1 MFILRRKSLDDLAD
15 TKGAHRL
22 KPTLTGWHL
31 LMLGIGAIVGTGIY
45 TLIGDA
51 AGRAGPAVILSFAI
65 AGAVCACAAL
75 AYAELSTMMPASG
88 SAYTYAYASMGE
100 LAAWIVGWALILEYT
115 VVCSAVAVGWS
126 GYAVGFVNEIGGS
139 VGFALPPELTAAP
152 GQLVGAVANGVFVP
166 KTEFLD
172 GLPPDGADAVYGL
185 FNAPAVFIIAAVAA
199 MLLVGTRE
207 SATVNAVLVV
217 VKLVALAV
225 FVALALPAFD
235 AANFSPFMP
244 YGFASHEALVGEAQV
259 TQGVMAAAAII
270 FFAFYGFD
278 AVSTA
283 AEETKDPGR
292 NLAFGIVGSLIACT
306 LIYMTVAAAALG
318 ALPHTQLAASTEPL
332 ALVMRKLGHPG
343 VAVAVAGAAVVAVP
357 TVILAFMFGQSRI
370 FFVMARDGLLPRALG
385 VVDAKSGAP
394 TVMTIVTAVVCA
406 AIAALL
412 PLGQIA
418 ALANAGTLAAF
429 IATGAALIILRRRE
443 PDRARPFR
451 APAAIV
457 VGVLTILGCLYL
469 FYSLPN
475 LTKIN
480 FFLWMAVGLPVYF
493 LYGAWASGLARKK

>member
-1 MFILRRKSLDDLAD
+1 MDFIFRRKSLDELANPH
-15 TKGAHRL
+15 GADRL

-31 LMLGIGAIVGTGIY
+31 VLLGIGAIVGTGIY

-51 AGRAGPAVILSFAI
+51 AGRAGPAVILSFAV
-65 AGAVCACAAL
+65 AGLVCACAAL

-100 LAAWIVGWALILEYT
+100 LAAWTVGWALILEYT
-115 VVCSAVAVGWS
+115 VVCAAVAVGWS
-126 GYAVGFVNEIGGS
+126 GYASGFLYSLGLP
-139 VGFALPPELTAAP
+139 LPPELTAAA
-152 GQLVGAVANGVFVP
+152 GQMVGAITDAGFVP

-172 GLPPDGADAVYGL
+172 GLPPDGSTPVLGV
-185 FNAPAVFIIAAVAA
+185 FNLPAVVIIGLVAL

-207 SATVNAVLVV
+207 SATVNGVLVV
-217 VKLVALAV
+217 VKLAALAA

-235 AANFSPFMP
+235 AANFQPFMP
-244 YGFASHEALVGEAQV
+244 YGFASQEVTQGGATT

-283 AEETKDPGR
+283 AEETKDPGK
-292 NLAFGIVGSLIACT
+292 NLAFGIVGSLVACT
-306 LIYMTVAAAALG
+306 IIYMTVAATALG
-318 ALPHTQLAASTEPL
+318 ALPFMKLAASGEPL
-332 ALVMRKLGHPG
+332 ALVLRELGHPG
-343 VAVAVAGAAVVAVP
+343 AAVVIAGAAVIAVP

-385 VVDAKSGAP
+385 VVDKKSGSPAL
-394 TVMTIVTAVVCA
+394 MTILTALVCA

-429 IATGAALIILRRRE
+429 IATGAALMILRRRE
-443 PDRARPFR
+443 PARPRPFR
-451 APAAIV
+451 SPAGYL
-457 VGVLTILGCLYL
+457 VGILTILGCLYL
-469 FYSLPN
+469 FISLPN
-475 LTKIN
+475 ITKIN
-480 FFLWMAVGLPVYF
+480 FFIWMAIGLPVYF
-493 LYGAWASGLARKK
+493 LYGAGASALAKRR

>member
-1 MFILRRKSLDDLAD
+1 MSFVFRRKSLDDLANPH
-15 TKGAHRL
+15 GADRL

-31 LMLGIGAIVGTGIY
+31 VLLGIGAIVGTGIY

-51 AGRAGPAVILSFAI
+51 AGRAGPAVILSFAV
-65 AGAVCACAAL
+65 AGLVCACAAL

-126 GYAVGFVNEIGGS
+126 GYASGFLNS
-139 VGFALPPELTAAP
+139 VGFPLPPELTAAA
-152 GQLVGAVANGVFVP
+152 GQIVGAMTESGFVP
-166 KTEFLD
+166 ATQFLD
-172 GLPPDGADAVYGL
+172 GLPPDGSTPVVGL
-185 FNAPAVFIIAAVAA
+185 FNLPAIVVIGLVAL

-217 VKLVALAV
+217 VKLVALAA

-235 AANFSPFMP
+235 GANFEPFMP
-244 YGFASHEALVGEAQV
+244 YGFGSHEAEVAGKPV

-292 NLAFGIVGSLIACT
+292 SLAFGIVGSLIACT
-306 LIYMTVAAAALG
+306 IIYMAVAATALG
-318 ALPHTQLAASTEPL
+318 ALPFMKLAASGEPL
-332 ALVMRKLGHPG
+332 ALVLRELGHPAA
-343 VAVAVAGAAVVAVP
+343 AVAIAGAAVIAVP

-370 FFVMARDGLLPRALG
+370 FFVMARDGLLPRRLG
-385 VVDAKSGAP
+385 VVDKKSGSPA
-394 TVMTIVTAVVCA
+394 VMTIFTAIVCA
-406 AIAALL
+406 AIAAFL

-443 PDRARPFR
+443 PDRPRPFR
-451 APAAIV
+451 APAGVV

-469 FYSLPN
+469 FYSLPQ

-480 FFLWMAVGLPVYF
+480 FFIWMAVGLPVYF
-493 LYGAWASGLARKK
+493 LYGAHASGLAKRR

>member
-1 MFILRRKSLDDLAD
+1 MNFIFRRKSLDDLAD
-15 TKGAHRL
+15 LKGANRL

-31 LMLGIGAIVGTGIY
+31 VLLGIGAIVGTGIY

-51 AGRAGPAVILSFAI
+51 AGRAGPAVILSFAV
-65 AGAVCACAAL
+65 AGLVCACAAL

-126 GYAVGFVNEIGGS
+126 GYATGFLHSLGVP
-139 VGFALPPELTAAP
+139 LPPELTAAA
-152 GQLVGAVANGVFVP
+152 GQVVGAMTEAGFVA
-166 KTEFLD
+166 KTDFLD
-172 GLPPDGADAVYGL
+172 GLPPDGSTPVVGL
-185 FNAPAVFIIAAVAA
+185 FNLPAVVIIGLVAL
-199 MLLVGTRE
+199 MLLVGTKE

-217 VKLVALAV
+217 VKLAALAA

-235 AANFSPFMP
+235 AANFQPFMP
-244 YGFASHEALVGEAQV
+244 YGFGSHEIEKDGATV

-292 NLAFGIVGSLIACT
+292 NLAFGIIGSLVACT
-306 LIYMTVAAAALG
+306 IIYMTVAATALG
-318 ALPHTQLAASTEPL
+318 ALPFMKLAASGEPL
-332 ALVMRKLGHPG
+332 ALVLRELGHPAA
-343 VAVAVAGAAVVAVP
+343 AVAIAGAAVIAVP

-370 FFVMARDGLLPRALG
+370 FFVMARDGLLPKSLG
-385 VVDAKSGAP
+385 VVDKKSGSP
-394 TVMTIVTAVVCA
+394 VLMTILTALVCA

-429 IATGAALIILRRRE
+429 IATGAALIILRNRE
-443 PDRARPFR
+443 PGRARPYR
-451 APAAIV
+451 APAGHV

-469 FYSLPN
+469 FYSLPHS
-475 LTKIN
+475 TKIN
-480 FFLWMAVGLPVYF
+480 FFLWMAAGLPVYF
-493 LYGAWASGLARKK
+493 LYGAQASGLARRK